1 MLPDTLS
8 EQFVLYLDVLD
19 GGSFSAAARKHPLTP
34 SAVARRMDA
43 LERAV
48 GSTLLVRT
56 THAVRATP
64 AGLAF
69 ADRARRIVTELRL
82 ARAEAVSLSTAPQG
96 LIRIDAPV
104 PFGRRHL
111 APAVAD
117 FLKANPG
124 LDVQLRLIGSFIDL
138 QGEHLGEVDLVLR
151 AGPLPDSR
159 LVATSLAPMVRVVC
173 ASPEYLRE
181 HGVPASPG
189 ELPEHAGIDWD
200 NLSPPYAWRFQ
211 HDGKLQHLRPKRARL
226 ATNNAEAMVDAALA
240 GLGIAHLPTWLCSEY
255 LLRGELQAL
264 FCDDGL
270 PAAEPTC
277 IYALRLER
285 DAMLVL
291 WERDGLTVGEISAR
305 MLTDPGSLTPLL
317 KRLEGEGLITRTR
330 SSEDERVVLLR
341 LTDKGRA
348 LQRQAESIPAC
359 ILESTGL
366 DLPQLVALKDELLA
380 LRGNLQA
387 PD

>member
-1 MLPDTLS
+1 
-8 EQFVLYLDVLD
+8 
-19 GGSFSAAARKHPLTP
+19 
-34 SAVARRMDA
+34 
-43 LERAV
+43 
-48 GSTLLVRT
+48 
-56 THAVRATP
+56 
-64 AGLAF
+64 
-69 ADRARRIVTELRL
+69 
-82 ARAEAVSLSTAPQG
+82 

-255 LLRGELQAL
+255 LLRGEL
-264 FCDDGL
+264 
-270 PAAEPTC
+270 
-277 IYALRLER
+277 
-285 DAMLVL
+285 
-291 WERDGLTVGEISAR
+291 
-305 MLTDPGSLTPLL
+305 
-317 KRLEGEGLITRTR
+317 
-330 SSEDERVVLLR
+330 
-341 LTDKGRA
+341 
-348 LQRQAESIPAC
+348 
-359 ILESTGL
+359 
-366 DLPQLVALKDELLA
+366 
-380 LRGNLQA
+380 
-387 PD
+387 

>member
-1 MLPDTLS
+1 MAGWETHKKAQWLCQLRKGPHMLPDTLS

-111 APAVAD
+111 APAIAD

-138 QGEHLGEVDLVLR
+138 LGEHLGEVDLVLR

-211 HDGKLQHLRPKRARL
+211 HDGKLQQLRPKRARL
-226 ATNNAEAMVDAALA
+226 VTNNAEAMVDAALA

-285 DAMLVL
+285 EA
-291 WERDGLTVGEISAR
+291 S
-305 MLTDPGSLTPLL
+305 S
-317 KRLEGEGLITRTR
+317 RTR
-330 SSEDERVVLLR
+330 LLLAFLRERFGFPPPW
-341 LTDKGRA
+341 DQA
-348 LQRQAESIPAC
+348 LQQRLGE
-359 ILESTGL
+359 
-366 DLPQLVALKDELLA
+366 
-380 LRGNLQA
+380 R
-387 PD
+387 

>member
-1 MLPDTLS
+1 MAGWETHKKAQWLCQSRKGMSMLPDTLS

-56 THAVRATP
+56 THTVRATP

-124 LDVQLRLIGSFIDL
+124 L
-138 QGEHLGEVDLVLR
+138 
-151 AGPLPDSR
+151 
-159 LVATSLAPMVRVVC
+159 
-173 ASPEYLRE
+173 
-181 HGVPASPG
+181 
-189 ELPEHAGIDWD
+189 
-200 NLSPPYAWRFQ
+200 
-211 HDGKLQHLRPKRARL
+211 
-226 ATNNAEAMVDAALA
+226 
-240 GLGIAHLPTWLCSEY
+240 
-255 LLRGELQAL
+255 
-264 FCDDGL
+264 
-270 PAAEPTC
+270 
-277 IYALRLER
+277 
-285 DAMLVL
+285 
-291 WERDGLTVGEISAR
+291 
-305 MLTDPGSLTPLL
+305 
-317 KRLEGEGLITRTR
+317 
-330 SSEDERVVLLR
+330 
-341 LTDKGRA
+341 
-348 LQRQAESIPAC
+348 
-359 ILESTGL
+359 
-366 DLPQLVALKDELLA
+366 
-380 LRGNLQA
+380 
-387 PD
+387 

>member
-1 MLPDTLS
+1 M
-8 EQFVLYLDVLD
+8 
-19 GGSFSAAARKHPLTP
+19 
-34 SAVARRMDA
+34 ARRMDA

-56 THAVRATP
+56 THTVRATP

-200 NLSPPYAWRFQ
+200 NLS
-211 HDGKLQHLRPKRARL
+211 
-226 ATNNAEAMVDAALA
+226 
-240 GLGIAHLPTWLCSEY
+240 
-255 LLRGELQAL
+255 
-264 FCDDGL
+264 
-270 PAAEPTC
+270 
-277 IYALRLER
+277 
-285 DAMLVL
+285 
-291 WERDGLTVGEISAR
+291 
-305 MLTDPGSLTPLL
+305 
-317 KRLEGEGLITRTR
+317 
-330 SSEDERVVLLR
+330 
-341 LTDKGRA
+341 
-348 LQRQAESIPAC
+348 
-359 ILESTGL
+359 
-366 DLPQLVALKDELLA
+366 
-380 LRGNLQA
+380 
-387 PD
+387 

>member
-1 MLPDTLS
+1 MAGWETHKKAQWLCQLRKGMSMLPDTLS

-240 GLGIAHLPTWLCSEY
+240 GLG
-255 LLRGELQAL
+255 
-264 FCDDGL
+264 
-270 PAAEPTC
+270 
-277 IYALRLER
+277 
-285 DAMLVL
+285 
-291 WERDGLTVGEISAR
+291 
-305 MLTDPGSLTPLL
+305 
-317 KRLEGEGLITRTR
+317 
-330 SSEDERVVLLR
+330 
-341 LTDKGRA
+341 
-348 LQRQAESIPAC
+348 
-359 ILESTGL
+359 
-366 DLPQLVALKDELLA
+366 
-380 LRGNLQA
+380 
-387 PD
+387 

>member
-1 MLPDTLS
+1 
-8 EQFVLYLDVLD
+8 
-19 GGSFSAAARKHPLTP
+19 
-34 SAVARRMDA
+34 
-43 LERAV
+43 
-48 GSTLLVRT
+48 
-56 THAVRATP
+56 
-64 AGLAF
+64 AF

-285 DAMLVL
+285 EA
-291 WERDGLTVGEISAR
+291 S
-305 MLTDPGSLTPLL
+305 S
-317 KRLEGEGLITRTR
+317 RTR
-330 SSEDERVVLLR
+330 LLLAFLRERFGFPPPW
-341 LTDKGRA
+341 DQA
-348 LQRQAESIPAC
+348 LQQCLGER
-359 ILESTGL
+359 
-366 DLPQLVALKDELLA
+366 
-380 LRGNLQA
+380 
-387 PD
+387 